1 MCTNVTRRTAVAG
14 SAKGPQ
20 GWFRVDTATVYYD
33 HPFHAPD
40 EHTLNIDLVNEVSGA
55 PGRVAIELSAASA
68 RELVREIQ
76 AVLETIAEPAHTE
89 TPP

>member
-20 GWFRVDTATVYYD
+20 GWFTVDTATVYYD

-40 EHTLNIDLVNEVSGA
+40 EHTLNIDLVNERSGA
-55 PGRVAIELSAASA
+55 AARVAIELSAESA
-68 RELVREIQ
+68 RELVRQIS
-76 AVLETIAEPAHTE
+76 AVLATSEARVLQD
-89 TPP
+89 

>member
-20 GWFRVDTATVYYD
+20 GWFTVDTATVYYD

-40 EHTLNIDLVNEVSGA
+40 EHTLNIDFVNERSGA
-55 PGRVAIELSAASA
+55 AARVAIELSAESA
-68 RELVREIQ
+68 RDLVRQIS
-76 AVLETIAEPAHTE
+76 AVLAATE
-89 TPP
+89 ARVLQD

>member
-1 MCTNVTRRTAVAG
+1 MCTNITRRTAVAG

-40 EHTLNIDLVNEVSGA
+40 EHTLNIDLVNERSGS

-76 AVLETIAEPAHTE
+76 AVLGGPEVALAED
-89 TPP
+89 